1 MFQTFLVVSREAIE
15 LFLIVFALRRWAKE
29 ADKDGLDEWIA
40 AGLLLGVVATGCVV
54 AVLPPSGMN
63 EWIDIAL
70 TCGFGLSVAL
80 LSCGAMASMGRIGVH
95 TTSALDRFFEHRS
108 ARVPVLAF
116 VAFSALREALEA
128 FLLIRFIAAST
139 AAENVAWGA
148 GLGLAACSLLAC
160 VWRALAVNPRTHVIF
175 RLTAVAL
182 FVLGMQMLLEAIVEL
197 LLRGVAGTQLTYAAY
212 LLLPYVEN
220 GDRYWVLCLAL
231 ASFPFWVWMNSWWTR
246 ASNGQERF

>member
-1 MFQTFLVVSREAIE
+1 MFQAFLIVGREAIE
-15 LFLIVFALRRWAKE
+15 LLLIVFALRQWAKE
-29 ADKDGLDEWIA
+29 ADKGGLDVWIA
-40 AGLLLGVVATGCVV
+40 AGVALGFGTAICVV
-54 AVLPPSGMN
+54 AALPPSGMN
-63 EWIDIAL
+63 EWVDIAL

-95 TTSALDRFFEHRS
+95 TTSALDRFFEHRN

-116 VAFSALREALEA
+116 VAFSASREALEA

-139 AAENVAWGA
+139 AAEDVAWGA
-148 GLGLAACSLLAC
+148 GLGLGACVLLAV
-160 VWRALAVNPRTHVIF
+160 VWRALATNPRTHVIF

-182 FVLGMQMLLEAIVEL
+182 FVLGIQMLLEAVVES
-197 LLRGVAGTQLTYAAY
+197 LLRGVAGAQLTHVAY

-231 ASFPFWVWMNSWWTR
+231 ASVPFLVWMNAWWKR
-246 ASNGQERF
+246 ASN